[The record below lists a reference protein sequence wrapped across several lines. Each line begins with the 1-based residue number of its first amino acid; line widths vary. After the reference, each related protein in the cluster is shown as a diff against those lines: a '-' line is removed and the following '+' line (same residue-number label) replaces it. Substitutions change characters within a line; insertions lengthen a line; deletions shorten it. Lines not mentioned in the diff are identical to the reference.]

1 MKAKVD
7 IELKTMTIEDLA
19 PLLHRSPKTLMRD
32 IHRRPDSLPPRLII
46 PHSKRILWLEQ
57 DVKAWLNDCRTKK

>member
-1 MKAKVD
+1 MKAKLD

-19 PLLHRSPKTLMRD
+19 PLLHRDPKTLMRD
-32 IHRRPDSLPPRLII
+32 VHLRPDSLPPHLII

-57 DVKAWLNDCRTKK
+57 DVRAWLNDCRTKK